1 MVMAPTPKPRTV
13 VVEPLVPK
21 VMSCCLP
28 SALKRS
34 SFELP

>member
-1 MVMAPTPKPRTV
+1 MAMAPTLNPLTV
-13 VVEPLVPK
+13 VMEPPVPK
-21 VMSCCLP
+21 VTSCCLP